1 MKTCSMK
8 ETPKQKR
15 VHALR
20 FHLRDILG
28 DRDQPIVTD
37 LSVNMPVDG
46 GRGESLI
53 CCMIGFLG

>member
-1 MKTCSMK
+1 MK